1 MMYFSLAGAKD
12 MYAIRIWIAPTLAE
26 LLVRGKRS
34 VADEGIIMG
43 EAVEY
48 LRENPELFKR
58 VLDGTQKAGRIW

>member
-1 MMYFSLAGAKD
+1 MMYFSLARAKD
-12 MYAIRIWIAPTLAE
+12 MYAIRTWIAPILAE

-34 VADEGIIMG
+34 VDEGDMMG